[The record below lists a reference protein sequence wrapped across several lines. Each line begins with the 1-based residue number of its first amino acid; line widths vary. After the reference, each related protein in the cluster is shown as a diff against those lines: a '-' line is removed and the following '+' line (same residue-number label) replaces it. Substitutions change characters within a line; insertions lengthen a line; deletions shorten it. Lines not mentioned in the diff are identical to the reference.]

1 MKKNCFEKKDSL
13 VYTRKSRDK
22 SPGKRR
28 LCGRTA
34 LVVLMALVLIV
45 GLLLSACGNKTGDTG
60 AASVQAAE
68 PASDSK
74 EKDASGQAVT
84 EDNQVKQFD
93 AETETE
99 PASKDAEAEKQEDA
113 SYEKKTASA
122 DTSGQLDSIAE
133 QFASI
138 QNKEQEA
145 KGEADPEIKSS
156 VETADASNLTSN
168 PQYSAFSGGSLP
180 FELVGTTSGNL
191 LNYGEFAFYN
201 DKVLYVNNMNL
212 MIAGPGLENPSVVQ
226 QDVYGNL
233 NIVGDL
239 CFYTT
244 ADQTTIKACL
254 LDGSTSGEAVLFQM
268 DELNKAKRMCVIGE
282 WIYFTTEKGLYRF
295 PISDTSSA
303 QMVSDD
309 VSTPALSLCTLHGKL
324 ICSGRDGSVIMMEP
338 DGSNK
343 QLVTD
348 KKGNFISD
356 GNVLYLSPKNGKEL
370 YRIDIYGNSVNET
383 QILDLSDSTGEYDFR
398 LCSLNYADGWIY
410 EAVNSEDVTLL
421 SRHKVD
427 GSELV
432 IIDSICEEPDSLV
445 SMSVNNGFDYAYCFT
460 MGRNRGGSIIE
471 DHFPVDIVNIE

>member
-1 MKKNCFEKKDSL
+1 MKKNCIENTDSP
-13 VYTRKSRDK
+13 VHTSKSRDK

-28 LCGRTA
+28 LRGRTA
-34 LVVLMALVLIV
+34 LAVSMALVLIV
-45 GLLLSACGNKTGDTG
+45 GLLTSGCGNKTGDAG

-68 PASDSK
+68 PASDSQ
-74 EKDASGQAVT
+74 EKDASSQAVT
-84 EDNQVKQFD
+84 EDTQVKQSD

-99 PASKDAEAEKQEDA
+99 PASKDEEAGKQEDA
-113 SYEKKTASA
+113 SDEKKTASA

-133 QFASI
+133 QYASI
-138 QNKEQEA
+138 QDKEQEA

-156 VETADASNLTSN
+156 VETADASLASN

-191 LNYGEFAFYN
+191 LNFGEFGFYN
-201 DKVLYVNNMNL
+201 DKVLYVNNKNL

-226 QDVYGNL
+226 EDVYGNL
-233 NIVGDL
+233 NVAGDL
-239 CFYTT
+239 CFYTS

-254 LDGSTSGEAVLFQM
+254 LDGSASGEAVLFQT
-268 DELNKAKRMCVIGE
+268 DERNKLKRMCLIGE
-282 WIYFTTEKGLYRF
+282 WIYFATETGLYRF
-295 PISDTSSA
+295 SISDTSSA
-303 QMVSDD
+303 QMVSND
-309 VSTPALSLCTLHGKL
+309 VSTPALSLCTLQGKL
-324 ICSGRDGSVIMMEP
+324 ICSGRDGSVLLMEP

-348 KKGNFISD
+348 KKGYFISD
-356 GNVLYLSPKNGKEL
+356 GNALYLFPKTGKEL
-370 YRIDIYGNSVNET
+370 YRIDFNGTSVRET
-383 QILDLSDSTGEYDFR
+383 QILDLNDSTGEYDFR

-410 EAVNSEDVTLL
+410 EVVNCEDVMLL
-421 SRHKVD
+421 SRQKAD

-460 MGRNRGGSIIE
+460 IGRNGSGGMIE